1 MQARQK
7 AGALRLGR
15 SRTSVSRIRIAA
27 STISVLLRARSATAN
42 GPAVASSI
50 SALMADNRTD
60 AGNTVDVKRLQFIW
74 LILLLTVLCGCA
86 ARKPVSAPTL
96 AARHCPEGYEL
107 HKAMYQG
114 QLIDICTRPDP
125 VAGML

>member
-1 MQARQK
+1 M
-7 AGALRLGR
+7 
-15 SRTSVSRIRIAA
+15 
-27 STISVLLRARSATAN
+27 
-42 GPAVASSI
+42 
-50 SALMADNRTD
+50 
-60 AGNTVDVKRLQFIW
+60 DVKRLQFIW

-125 VAGML
+125 VAGMLDIRVPGDTPGDEDEADEQAAGKHHWWQFWRR